1 MMRSYFCI
9 DLKGKSLFLPF
20 LAAWAAAVGGT
31 LLFLRFAERYA
42 SPEPLLDWS
51 FAAFAV
57 CCLLFVV
64 VMQAACCFA
73 LYFFV
78 RATAGGRLPAPAL
91 CGTLYE
97 GYPARY
103 GDAGCLPALVHPG
116 CGALFRRGDFVPFP
130 CAGVPWK
137 RFGPVQLCGASL
149 RGSGFCRV
157 LAGAGRDDA
166 GFGRD
171 GGDVCALLV
180 PLYFAAGLRLC
191 VQGGGR
197 EMVR

>member
-1 MMRSYFCI
+1 MILLMMRSYFCI

-78 RATAGGRLPAPAL
+78 RATAGGSRPI
-91 CGTLYE
+91 T
-97 GYPARY
+97 R
-103 GDAGCLPALVHPG
+103 PG
-116 CGALFRRGDFVPFP
+116 VMRHSVRR
-130 CAGVPWK
+130 
-137 RFGPVQLCGASL
+137 ASC
-149 RGSGFCRV
+149 S
-157 LAGAGRDDA
+157 
-166 GFGRD
+166 
-171 GGDVCALLV
+171 
-180 PLYFAAGLRLC
+180 
-191 VQGGGR
+191 
-197 EMVR
+197 VR